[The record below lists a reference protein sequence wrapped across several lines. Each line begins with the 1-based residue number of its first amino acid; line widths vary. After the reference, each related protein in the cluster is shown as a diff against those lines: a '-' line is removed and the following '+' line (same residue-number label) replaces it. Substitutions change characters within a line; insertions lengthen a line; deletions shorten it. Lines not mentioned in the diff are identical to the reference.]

1 MRRTVKLVPLLICA
15 SLTLA
20 FAQDDSIFE
29 SSGPIVQ
36 EAEDA
41 TTKPTDRLL
50 SGDALTIGGA
60 FDLAAEAL
68 LVPGTEES
76 FSVGLTD
83 LYTTLLLDA
92 RPNDDFR
99 AFLKGDVSYGADT
112 GVSLALSELFA
123 DFDVDNRVF
132 VRAGKQTVNW
142 GVGTFFSPANL
153 INLDEIDP
161 EDPTAELSGPVS
173 VKAQLPI
180 GTDNLTGYLILGDI
194 DEGFATSGAAR
205 YEFLLEGYEVTTGAI
220 AEENGHFAV
229 MMTGTGSIAD
239 VTVFAEAVLEG
250 NSDKVFVVKNPTS
263 PSGLATSTSNSL
275 FFSGTLGGRY
285 STSTE
290 DDRYTLSVS
299 AQYYFNGLGYADTQV
314 LTDNP
319 GAVGA
324 LLGSG
329 DLTLSDLQGRGQ
341 HYTALNLSSPD
352 FAKTDLTPSVFWLSN
367 LSDSSGLVSAN
378 VRYSGID
385 FFTPSLEYRA
395 NYGAP
400 GAEYSPNS
408 PNGFRQ
414 SISLAF
420 SVTGAF

>member
-1 MRRTVKLVPLLICA
+1 MKLVLLLICA

-20 FAQDDSIFE
+20 FAQDDSVFE

-41 TTKPTDRLL
+41 TTNPADGLL
-50 SGDALTIGGA
+50 SADALTIGGA
-60 FDLAAEAL
+60 FDLSAEAL
-68 LVPGTEES
+68 LTPGTDEP

-92 RPNDDFR
+92 RPSDDFR
-99 AFLKGDVSYGADT
+99 AFLKGDVSYRADT
-112 GVSLALSELFA
+112 GVSLKLSELFA

-153 INLDEIDP
+153 INLEEIDP

-180 GTDNLTGYLILGDI
+180 GVNNLTGYLILGDI
-194 DEGFATSGAAR
+194 VLGDADEGFAATGAAR
-205 YEFLLEGYEVTTGAI
+205 YEFLLGGYEVTTGAI
-220 AEENGHFAV
+220 VEDNGHFAA
-229 MMTGTGSIAD
+229 MTTGTGSIAN

-250 NSDKVFVVKNPTS
+250 NSDKVFVVRDPTS
-263 PSGLATSTSNSL
+263 PTGLSTSTSDSL

-367 LSDSSGLVSAN
+367 LSDSSGLVSAS

-385 FFTPSLEYRA
+385 FFTSRLEYRA

-400 GAEYSPNS
+400 GAEYS